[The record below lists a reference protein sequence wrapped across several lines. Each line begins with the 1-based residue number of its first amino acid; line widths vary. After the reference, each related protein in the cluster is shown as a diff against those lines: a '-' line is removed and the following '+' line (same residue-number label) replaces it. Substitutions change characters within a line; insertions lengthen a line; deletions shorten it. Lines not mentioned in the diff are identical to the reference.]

1 MAIKSTPCY
10 CIDAQKTEMKAKSND
25 SDRLDPDCN
34 SASGVCLR
42 GRFCTSALFLPASRD
57 GAHVTGGNG
66 SYVGG
71 HSSHSH
77 DGGNGD
83 GGNGGG
89 GNGGGD

>member
-1 MAIKSTPCY
+1 MAQTGWIQ
-10 CIDAQKTEMKAKSND
+10 IAI
-25 SDRLDPDCN
+25 LLLVFV
-34 SASGVCLR
+34 GVVGFVLR
-42 GRFCTSALFLPASRD
+42 RLFLPASRD
-57 GAHVTGGNG
+57 GAPVTGGNG